1 MLALWATDRV
11 KQAESSI
18 GPRVAQVEET
28 IKPHVN
34 RIVLALGLAYPIAM
48 VPQLYNV
55 WVLHRTAGLSELT
68 YTMGLVMAS
77 AWVVYGLVHRDKA
90 IWGLNILWIGIH
102 ATMIAGLLR

>member
-1 MLALWATDRV
+1 MLALRLNSSTRR
-11 KQAESSI
+11 AETSLA
-18 GPRVAQVEET
+18 PRVAHVEET

-34 RIVLALGLAYPIAM
+34 RVVLALGLAYPLAM
-48 VPQLYNV
+48 LPQLYNV

-68 YTMGLVMAS
+68 YSMGLVMVL
-77 AWVVYGLVHRDKA
+77 AWVVYGLVHHHKA